1 MKAKHLAIGALII
14 ALGGCET
21 LIGGN
26 SASVAPES
34 EAQQAPL
41 TLAESDQALGPLQQ
55 ASLPEKSC
63 GMILWT
69 LEAQRPSAIFRF
81 IVGDQGEIVLGGRT
95 VLLTRIE
102 QSGASGFG
110 VFENQQFKNDDGVEV
125 EIASRFGLGFDG
137 GAYIERGLIKVR
149 DASGWSIVAPAAG
162 IAGCRS

>member
-1 MKAKHLAIGALII
+1 MHINKIAVGALII
-14 ALGGCET
+14 ILGGCGT
-21 LIGGN
+21 LIGGK
-26 SASVAPES
+26 SASVATETVEPV
-34 EAQQAPL
+34 AA
-41 TLAESDQALGPLQQ
+41 TLAESDQVLGALQQ
-55 ASLPEKSC
+55 ANIPEKSC

-69 LEAQRPSAIFRF
+69 LESQRPSAIFRF
-81 IVGDQGEIVLGGRT
+81 IVGEAGEIVLGGRT
-95 VLLTRIE
+95 VLLTRID

-110 VFENQQFKNDDGVEV
+110 VFENQQFQNEDGVEV

>member
-1 MKAKHLAIGALII
+1 MHLIRIAVGALII
-14 ALGGCET
+14 ILGGCET
-21 LIGGN
+21 LSGGKT
-26 SASVAPES
+26 ASVAPEP
-34 EAQQAPL
+34 AGPV
-41 TLAESDQALGPLQQ
+41 TLAESDQTLGALQQ
-55 ASLPEKSC
+55 ANIPDKSC

-81 IVGDQGEIVLGGRT
+81 IVGEAGEVVLGGRT
-95 VLLTRIE
+95 VLLTRVE

-110 VFENQQFKNDDGVEV
+110 VFENQRFQNDEGVEV

>member
-1 MKAKHLAIGALII
+1 MKAMRTAIGALIV

-21 LIGGN
+21 LSGQS
-26 SASVAPES
+26 SAPAETGLEDQGVM
-34 EAQQAPL
+34 
-41 TLAESDQALGPLQQ
+41 TLAEGDQTLGALQQ
-55 ASLPEKSC
+55 ASIPDKSC

-81 IVGDQGEIVLGGRT
+81 VVGDGGEVVLGGHT
-95 VLLTRIE
+95 VSLTRVDYD
-102 QSGASGFG
+102 GASGFG
-110 VFENQQFKNDDGVEV
+110 VFENQQFRNEDGVEV
-125 EIASRFGLGFDG
+125 EIVSRFGLGFDG